1 MAGKQITELQ
11 LRKKALLLE
20 SNLNRLRLRAEI
32 AQLHEATEWVKNL
45 HGLRQRLRPWAVALA
60 PLAGVAA
67 ALGLRRSSTGGLL
80 QKTLVIAPA
89 LIRLWRTFAKPSDES
104 K

>member
-1 MAGKQITELQ
+1 MTALQ

-20 SNLNRLRLRAEI
+20 SNLNRLQLRAEI
-32 AQLHEATEWVKNL
+32 EQLREAADWTKNL
-45 HGLRQRLRPWAVALA
+45 HGLRQRLGPWALALA

-67 ALGLRRSSTGGLL
+67 ALGFRRSAADGSIL
-80 QKTLVIAPA
+80 QKTLAIAPA
-89 LIRLWRTFAKPSDES
+89 LIRLWRAFAKPSDES